1 MEGAIAYIPK
11 IGLFGGFIG
20 GRRSNV
26 TFLCSVHILAV
37 LRIIKPNSK
46 MPGKYS
52 TTTQNCADCTILWRC
67 TELTRFDGDAE
78 LSLGDGKKSRNRTFL
93 CSLHLLE
100 VLRLVGMK
108 IGEKPRRPW
117 RRPPA
122 RFNPR

>member
-67 TELTRFDGDAE
+67 TELTRFDGDDE
-78 LSLGDGKKSRNRTFL
+78 LSWATAKNHGTAPFCAVCTFWRSFDWLG
-93 CSLHLLE
+93 
-100 VLRLVGMK
+100 
-108 IGEKPRRPW
+108 
-117 RRPPA
+117 
-122 RFNPR
+122 